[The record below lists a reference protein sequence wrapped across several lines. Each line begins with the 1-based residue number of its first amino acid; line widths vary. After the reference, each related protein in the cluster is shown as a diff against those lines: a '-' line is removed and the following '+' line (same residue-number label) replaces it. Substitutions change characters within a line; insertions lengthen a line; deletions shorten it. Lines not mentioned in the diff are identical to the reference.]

1 MDMSTQV
8 GIWEKAVHFVKDGWS
23 NLVSGLGSARDKRK
37 FTKNALGKVLS
48 DEELESIFVDD
59 GLGTRIITEMPNDMF
74 REGWEFT
81 FPDMDEKKAKE
92 LFEVYKAVFEEIKV
106 VEKVKLAFYW
116 ARLYGG
122 AVILIGALDGRGFE
136 FPLNP
141 KKIRYFDSLR
151 VIQAT
156 EIKFDDIQ
164 FQLNPEK
171 PRFGLPEYYPI
182 SFDTPNGD
190 SETRLVHHSRIIEL
204 HGCKVPS
211 KTKIHLTKQQKYWGM
226 SELQKVYDHL
236 STMGESLG
244 SVSAILREFSIG
256 KFKFTNLADILAMPN
271 GEELMKKRVEFMD
284 LTRSTFHSTYMDKD
298 DDFVRENVTFSGIP
312 EVLYIFMMMVASC
325 SGYPITRLFGVS
337 PAGMN
342 STGESDMR
350 NYYDRVRSD
359 QGFSLE
365 PILLRLVKIISEWQK
380 KEEPYIEFRPLQQ
393 LTDKEKSELEKLD
406 AEKEKTKADTWKV
419 YIDAGILEPYQAA
432 YLQFGDDLEK
442 IPIPPDLELP
452 PVETLPEEGANENSE
467 AANAE
472 GENANT
478 EGGSSNEEGQKKN
491 KEGEKSNADPKKRIA
506 ELEAKKELT
515 DEEQKELD
523 ELKKQAKQK
532 NTAGGK

>member
-1 MDMSTQV
+1 MESSTQV
-8 GIWEKAVHFVKDGWS
+8 GAWEKVVRLVKDGWS
-23 NLVSGLGSARDKRK
+23 NIVSGLGSARDKRK
-37 FTKNALGKVLS
+37 FTKNILGKILS
-48 DEELESIFVDD
+48 NEELESIFVDD

-74 REGWEFT
+74 REGWDFA
-81 FPDMDEKKAKE
+81 FPDLEDEKAKE
-92 LFEVYKAVFEEIKV
+92 LIDIYKAVFEEIKV

-122 AVILIGALDGRGFE
+122 AIILIGALDGRRFE
-136 FPLNP
+136 QPLNP

-151 VIQAT
+151 VIQSS

-171 PRFGLPEYYPI
+171 PRYGLPEYYPI
-182 SFDTPNGD
+182 TFDGPDGST
-190 SETRLVHHSRIIEL
+190 ETRFVHYSRIIEL
-204 HGCKVPS
+204 HGCKVPP
-211 KTKIHLTKQQKYWGM
+211 KTKIHLTKEQKYWGL

-236 STMGESLG
+236 STMGDSLG
-244 SVSAILREFSIG
+244 SVSSLLKEFSVG
-256 KFKFTNLADILAMPN
+256 KFKFSNLVDILSAPN

-284 LTRSTFHSTYMDKD
+284 LTRSTFNSTYMDKD
-298 DDFVRENVTFSGIP
+298 DDFVRENITFNGIP

-365 PILLRLVKIISEWQK
+365 PILLRLVKLISEWQN

-406 AEKEKTKADTWKV
+406 ADKEKIKAETWKT
-419 YIDAGILEPYQAA
+419 YIDAGIVEPYQAA
-432 YLQFGDDLEK
+432 YLEFGDDLDK
-442 IPIPPDLELP
+442 IP
-452 PVETLPEEGANENSE
+452 VPEEFNIPSVTTVSEEDPNENGE
-467 AANAE
+467 AA
-472 GENANT
+472 
-478 EGGSSNEEGQKKN
+478 
-491 KEGEKSNADPKKRIA
+491 NADPKKRIA
-506 ELEAKKELT
+506 ELEAKEELT
-515 DEEQKELD
+515 EEEQKELD
-523 ELKKQAKQK
+523 ELRKQVTNK
-532 NTAGGK
+532 